1 MTEPIIQ
8 FGYKK
13 LHVWKEAHELTLLIY
28 KITKN
33 FPKDETFALTS
44 QIRRAAVSIVANI
57 VEGQARASKKEFL
70 QFLYISN
77 GSLVEV
83 EYYIELS
90 RDLGYIS
97 TEKYLLLN
105 QKRIIVGNLLH
116 GLIKSLKR

>member
-1 MTEPIIQ
+1 MNETNNIA
-8 FGYKK
+8 GYKK
-13 LHVWKEAHELTLLIY
+13 LHVWQEAYQLVLLIY

-44 QIRRAAVSIVANI
+44 QFRRAAVSIAANI

-70 QFLYISN
+70 QFLFISN

-83 EYYIELS
+83 EYYLELS
-90 RDLGYIS
+90 KDLGYIS
-97 TEKYLLLN
+97 EKELFLLD
-105 QKRIIVGNLLH
+105 QKRTVVGKLLY